1 MDGVIDGC
9 VVRLALGGDDDDG
22 DRLIEGIDDG
32 AVTNGIVK
40 VADSDLPNLPP
51 SAITQPFEV
60 VTL

>member
-40 VADSDLPNLPP
+40 VADSDPPNFPP
-51 SAITQPFEV
+51 SAITTPFEV